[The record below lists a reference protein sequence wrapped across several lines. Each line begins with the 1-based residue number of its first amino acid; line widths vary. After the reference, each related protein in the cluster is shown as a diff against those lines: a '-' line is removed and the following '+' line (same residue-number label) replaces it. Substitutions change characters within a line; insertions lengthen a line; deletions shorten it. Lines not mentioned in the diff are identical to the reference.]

1 LAHSDHPAR
10 GVLVMMGAQAIF
22 GITDAIQKL
31 AMETVP
37 EMIVVWSR
45 FALFAVFFLPVVAMR
60 PAHLAATPER
70 TLLILRGCCFLGATC
85 FMAGALARLPLA
97 TATTLMFV
105 GPFIVTAMSALILRE
120 AVGWRRWSAIAVGF
134 LGMLVVVRPGAGGD
148 AVGWPAFLVLGSTLC
163 WSLGVIAT
171 RVVGARSEA
180 TTMLVWQTIAGFALS
195 APFALLAW
203 RTPDARE
210 AALLLLNGCL
220 NLAGQWMVV
229 RALQLAPVS
238 AVAPL
243 TYTVIVW
250 ATLLGWSMFGTLP
263 DLWTLAGAAIIILS
277 GLYVWWRERA
287 RARAAAAAAAAEG

>member
-1 LAHSDHPAR
+1 MAHSDHPAR

-45 FALFAVFFLPVVAMR
+45 FALFAAFFLPVVAMR
-60 PAHLAATPER
+60 PAHLASTPER
-70 TLLILRGCCFLGATC
+70 RLLVLRGCCFLGATC

-120 AVGWRRWSAIAVGF
+120 GVGWRRWSAIGVGF

-148 AVGWPAFLVLGSTLC
+148 AVGWPALLVLGSTVC

-180 TTMLVWQTIAGFALS
+180 TTMLVWQTITGFALS

-210 AALLLLNGCL
+210 AGLLLLNGCL
-220 NLAGQWMVV
+220 NLVGQWMVV

-263 DLWTLAGAAIIILS
+263 DRWTLAGAAIIILS

-287 RARAAAAAAAAEG
+287 RARAAAAIAAEG

>member
-1 LAHSDHPAR
+1 
-10 GVLVMMGAQAIF
+10 MMGAQAIF

-45 FALFAVFFLPVVAMR
+45 FALFAAFFLPVVAMR
-60 PAHLAATPER
+60 PAHLASTPER
-70 TLLILRGCCFLGATC
+70 RLLVLRGCCFLGATC

-120 AVGWRRWSAIAVGF
+120 GVGWRRWSAIGVGF

-148 AVGWPAFLVLGSTLC
+148 AVGWPALLVLGSTVC

-180 TTMLVWQTIAGFALS
+180 TTMLVWQTITGFALS
-195 APFALLAW
+195 APFALLTW

-210 AALLLLNGCL
+210 AGLLLLNGCL
-220 NLAGQWMVV
+220 NLVGQWMVV

-263 DLWTLAGAAIIILS
+263 DRWTLAGAAIIILS

-287 RARAAAAAAAAEG
+287 RARAAAAIAAEG

>member
-1 LAHSDHPAR
+1 
-10 GVLVMMGAQAIF
+10 MMGAQAIF

-45 FALFAVFFLPVVAMR
+45 FALFAAFFLPVVAMR
-60 PAHLAATPER
+60 PAHLASTPER
-70 TLLILRGCCFLGATC
+70 RLLVLRGCCFLGATC

-120 AVGWRRWSAIAVGF
+120 GVGWRRWSAIGVGF

-148 AVGWPAFLVLGSTLC
+148 AVGWPALLVLGSTVC

-180 TTMLVWQTIAGFALS
+180 TTMLVWQTITGFALS

-210 AALLLLNGCL
+210 AGLLLLNGCL
-220 NLAGQWMVV
+220 NLVGQWMVV

-263 DLWTLAGAAIIILS
+263 DRWTLAGAAIIILS

-287 RARAAAAAAAAEG
+287 RARAAAAIAAEG

>member
-1 LAHSDHPAR
+1 
-10 GVLVMMGAQAIF
+10 MMGAQAIF

-45 FALFAVFFLPVVAMR
+45 FALFAAFFLPVVAMR
-60 PAHLAATPER
+60 PAHLASTPER
-70 TLLILRGCCFLGATC
+70 RLLVLRGCCFLGATC

-120 AVGWRRWSAIAVGF
+120 GVGWRRWSAIGVGF

-148 AVGWPAFLVLGSTLC
+148 AVGWPALLVLGSTVC

-180 TTMLVWQTIAGFALS
+180 TTMLVWQTITGFALS

-210 AALLLLNGCL
+210 AGLLLLNGCL
-220 NLAGQWMVV
+220 NLVGQWMVV

-263 DLWTLAGAAIIILS
+263 DRWTLAGAAIIILS

-287 RARAAAAAAAAEG
+287 RERAAAAIAAEG

>member
-1 LAHSDHPAR
+1 
-10 GVLVMMGAQAIF
+10 MMGAQAIF

-45 FALFAVFFLPVVAMR
+45 FALFAAFFLPVVAMR
-60 PAHLAATPER
+60 PAHLASTPER
-70 TLLILRGCCFLGATC
+70 RLLVLRGCCFLGATC

-120 AVGWRRWSAIAVGF
+120 AVGWRRWSAIGVGF

-148 AVGWPAFLVLGSTLC
+148 AVGWPALLVLGSTVC

-180 TTMLVWQTIAGFALS
+180 TTMLVWQTITGFALS
-195 APFALLAW
+195 APFALLTW

-210 AALLLLNGCL
+210 AGLLLLNGCL
-220 NLAGQWMVV
+220 NLVGQWMVV

-263 DLWTLAGAAIIILS
+263 DRWTLAGAAIIILS

-287 RARAAAAAAAAEG
+287 RERAAAAIAAEG

>member
-1 LAHSDHPAR
+1 
-10 GVLVMMGAQAIF
+10 MMGAQAIF

-45 FALFAVFFLPVVAMR
+45 FALFAAFFLPVVAMR
-60 PAHLAATPER
+60 PAHLASTPER
-70 TLLILRGCCFLGATC
+70 RLLVLRGCCFLGATC

-120 AVGWRRWSAIAVGF
+120 GVGWRRWSAIGVGF

-148 AVGWPAFLVLGSTLC
+148 AVGWPALLVLGSTVC

-180 TTMLVWQTIAGFALS
+180 TTMLVWQTITGFALS
-195 APFALLAW
+195 APFALLTW

-210 AALLLLNGCL
+210 AGLLLLNGCL
-220 NLAGQWMVV
+220 NLVGQWMVV

-263 DLWTLAGAAIIILS
+263 DRWTLAGAAIIILS

-287 RARAAAAAAAAEG
+287 RERAAAAIAAEG